1 MPKRDNRARAATG
14 ARGRCGATRGG
25 ASGAAHMGEHRNQ
38 PPPNASCHRPS
49 EVTAGWLHT
58 STTGHN
64 WRSQCNPAPNR
75 SWAQRNFYRSGLSR
89 GGVVAAVATVAGSLT
104 KVPKAVAVEVK
115 AQGKP
120 GTGGMPGLHRT
131 AQDSVGANRYPPC
144 GEDQRTRDEA
154 GRFQSPRVL
163 EGADG
168 VVPWLFTQTM
178 QDRHRHRHRCNTPS
192 RLRTMRRMPLLEYRR
207 AVHCVRVAGAKTSP
221 QLEQGL
227 CAQAFGAAARAWA
240 Y

>member
-38 PPPNASCHRPS
+38 PPPNATCHRPS

-131 AQDSVGANRYPPC
+131 ASAPTATHRAVRISAPETRQAVFSHQGYWRGPTRCAMAVYPDDAGPPPPPLQYAFTASHNAAHAPVG
-144 GEDQRTRDEA
+144 
-154 GRFQSPRVL
+154 V
-163 EGADG
+163 
-168 VVPWLFTQTM
+168 
-178 QDRHRHRHRCNTPS
+178 PS
-192 RLRTMRRMPLLEYRR
+192 R
-207 AVHCVRVAGAKTSP
+207 GS
-221 QLEQGL
+221 L
-227 CAQAFGAAARAWA
+227 CPGGWSKDFAAT
-240 Y
+240 

>member
-1 MPKRDNRARAATG
+1 MAP
-14 ARGRCGATRGG
+14 RGGG

-38 PPPNASCHRPS
+38 PPPNATCHRPS

-154 GRFQSPRVL
+154 GRFQPPRVL
-163 EGADG
+163 EGADALCHGCLPRRCRTATATALPLQYAFTASHNAAHAPVG
-168 VVPWLFTQTM
+168 V
-178 QDRHRHRHRCNTPS
+178 PS
-192 RLRTMRRMPLLEYRR
+192 R
-207 AVHCVRVAGAKTSP
+207 GS
-221 QLEQGL
+221 L
-227 CAQAFGAAARAWA
+227 CPGGWSKDFAAT
-240 Y
+240 